1 MKTILKCLLWSA
13 ALLAVAVAMVYGFWL
28 VLIFMLF
35 DYTLYMW
42 LVIAG
47 EVAMSQFS
55 SASSVGVASFA

>member
-47 EVAMSQFS
+47 EAVLA
-55 SASSVGVASFA
+55 VVW